1 MGRGDAS
8 VDPDMGEEGG
18 DERFVGLGV
27 EFGEGGPG
35 ETDVVFVE
43 EGLVEGGAYCVGYS
57 CFFVDGLPAE
67 FCC

>member
-1 MGRGDAS
+1 
-8 VDPDMGEEGG
+8 
-18 DERFVGLGV
+18 VGLGV

-35 ETDVVFVE
+35 ETNVVFVE
-43 EGLVEGGAYCVGYS
+43 EGLVEGGAYYVGYS